1 LYKPIDVSR
10 GVKEFNWVPVVDNLL
25 VQAKIPVGV
34 VNGLMDGPTLA
45 VTAGLYPTE
54 YCGVE
59 AASRLYQTVEPENL
73 NGRLIIIPVM
83 NLPAFQ
89 WRHKTLKLKS
99 TGTSPFDGVGINN
112 VFPGDPTG
120 SLTQRIAYKNYKIL
134 SEADYHVDFRGGDL
148 PESHLAH
155 TIQLRLGK
163 KIDETTLAMAKIFG
177 LEYVLPGTPDIG
189 HTSPGTLINT
199 LVTDGVPSII
209 SEAGLGYRTQP
220 LEKFVMDHVNGIMN
234 LMKHFD
240 MIDGEPIKPKN
251 QRFLDMEWVG
261 VTAPDSGIFMA
272 YVDQGDKLSKGELV
286 GLIKHIDGSTVAKV
300 ESPIDGIVHTMYPER
315 LVFTGERLYT
325 LLRVLEPTG
334 W

>member
-1 LYKPIDVSR
+1 MHKPINVPR
-10 GVKEFNWVPVVDNLL
+10 GVKEFKWVPVVDNLI

-34 VNGLMDGPTLA
+34 VNGEMDGPTLA

-59 AASRLYQTVEPENL
+59 AASRLYQTTEPENL

-83 NLPAFQ
+83 NIPAFQ
-89 WRHKTLKLKS
+89 WRHRTLKLKS

-112 VFPGDPTG
+112 VFLGDPTG
-120 SLTQRIAYKNYKIL
+120 SLTERIGYMNYQIL
-134 SEADYHVDFRGGDL
+134 SQADYHVDFRGGDL

-155 TIQLRLGK
+155 TIQLRLGE
-163 KIDETTLAMAKIFG
+163 KIDEITLAMAKTFG
-177 LEYVLPGTPDIG
+177 LEYLLPGTPEIG
-189 HTSPGTLINT
+189 HTSQGTLIHT
-199 LVTDGVPSII
+199 LVTDGIPSII

-220 LEKFVMDHVNGIMN
+220 LEKFVMDHINGTKN

-261 VTAPDSGIFMA
+261 VTAPASGIFSA
-272 YVDQGDKLSKGELV
+272 YADQGDQISKGEII
-286 GLIKHIDGSTVAKV
+286 GTIKHIDGSTVARI
-300 ESPIDGIVHTMYPER
+300 ESPIDSVVHTMYPER

-325 LLRVLEPTG
+325 LLRVLDETG